1 MKVTLLSQVILLSQI
16 VLLSLHLTPSSGL
29 LVENTTR
36 GEEENRSGK
45 ALSLF
50 TVVQFP
56 NTVCDSSSVGRNG
69 TCYTAN
75 ECQAKGGSTGGTC
88 ASGFGVCCVFER
100 SCGAAISENNT
111 YFTSSS
117 LSAGSSCSLKV
128 CKCSTTV
135 CQLRLDFET
144 FILANPVTVTDAS
157 NDGTLDTN
165 RLGNCDTDS
174 FQVTVP
180 GGKATPK
187 ICGINTGQ
195 HMYVPASDQ
204 CNHINSIIGSATA
217 TRSLA
222 IKVSQVECS
231 SKSRAPSG
239 CLQYFTA
246 ASDTIQSFNYNSG
259 DGVHLAEQDY
269 TACIRSARSTCAIC
283 YYVAADT
290 DFKMST
296 PENNA
301 MIASH
306 DIDCGRPADANGGAA
321 DYILIPDGWCAP
333 AAGAA
338 STTVPTDRF
347 CGQLFAC
354 AETLD
359 AAAPTS
365 GMPTG
370 TVCSMA
376 KPFSLSVFTD
386 SLESAAADG
395 EGTTL
400 ANSRGFQLSYFQDT
414 TCLVTPDV

>member
-1 MKVTLLSQVILLSQI
+1 MKVF
-16 VLLSLHLTPSSGL
+16 LLSLQLTLSSSL
-29 LVENTTR
+29 LGKNATQL
-36 GEEENRSGK
+36 EEEGGRAGK

-111 YFTSSS
+111 YFTSAS
-117 LSAGSSCSLKV
+117 LSTGSSCSLTV
-128 CKCSTTV
+128 CKCSLTV

-144 FILANPVTVTDAS
+144 FILANPVTLTDVSTSGDDPALLS
-157 NDGTLDTN
+157 N

-180 GGKATPK
+180 GGKATPRL
-187 ICGINTGQ
+187 CGINSGQ
-195 HMYVPASDQ
+195 HIYVPASDQ
-204 CNHINSIIGSATA
+204 CNDINAIIGPQSN

-222 IKVSQVECS
+222 IKISQIECN
-231 SKSRAPSG
+231 SKTKAPNG

-246 ASDTIQSFNYNSG
+246 AADTIQSFNYNSG
-259 DGVHLAEQDY
+259 DGVHLSDQDY
-269 TACIRSARSTCAIC
+269 TACIRSARTTCAIC

-290 DFKMST
+290 DFKLST

-301 MIASH
+301 AAASH
-306 DIDCGRPADANGGAA
+306 DIDCGKPTDANRGAS

-333 AAGAA
+333 VAGAA
-338 STTVPTDRF
+338 SATVPTDRF

-354 AETLD
+354 AATL
-359 AAAPTS
+359 AADTPVS

-376 KPFSLSVFTD
+376 RPFTLSVFTD
-386 SLESAAADG
+386 SLESAAANG

-400 ANSRGFQLSYFQDT
+400 ANSRGFQLSYFQDPA
-414 TCLVTPDV
+414 CLITPDV